1 VTFSV
6 HFRLRGEYMSLL
18 SRIEVVLVLTLCL
31 SQIVQS
37 LFFVV
42 VVMDI
47 NRLKIQWSNGVRTSR
62 DVRVSKRYF

>member
-1 VTFSV
+1 
-6 HFRLRGEYMSLL
+6 M
-18 SRIEVVLVLTLCL
+18 LVLTLCL

-47 NRLKIQWSNGVRTSR
+47 NRLKIQWCNGVQTSR